1 MGRCNLR
8 ILGIDPGY
16 AIMGYG
22 VVEKVGQ
29 AITPI
34 DFGVVETDKQLPL
47 PERLERLY
55 LGTRQLCETYRP
67 DLAAFEELFFYHNI
81 TTAIAVGSGRGV
93 ALLGVQSFQIP
104 MYEFTPMQIKQAV
117 CGNGHADKKQ
127 VQQMIRVLLNLKT
140 APKPD
145 DAADALAA
153 ALCLAFHAGPAQEEY
168 RIR

>member
-1 MGRCNLR
+1 MR

-22 VVEKVGQ
+22 VVEKNGQ
-29 AITPI
+29 SIVPI
-34 DFGVVETDKQLPL
+34 DFGVVETDKNAPF

-55 LGTRQLCETYRP
+55 LGTRQLCELFKP
-67 DLAAFEELFFYHNI
+67 DMAAFEELFFYHNI
-81 TTAIAVGSGRGV
+81 TTAISVGSGRGV
-93 ALLGVQSFQIP
+93 SLLAVQQTGIP
-104 MYEFTPMQIKQAV
+104 MYEFTPMEIKQSV

-127 VQQMIRVLLNLKT
+127 VQQMIRVLLGLKT
-140 APKPD
+140 EPKPD

>member
-1 MGRCNLR
+1 MR

-22 VVEKVGQ
+22 VVEKNGQ
-29 AITPI
+29 TVIPI
-34 DFGVVETDKQLPL
+34 DFGVVETDKNDPF

-55 LGTRQLCETYRP
+55 LGTKQLCELYRP
-67 DLAAFEELFFYHNI
+67 DMAAFEELFFYHNI
-81 TTAIAVGSGRGV
+81 TTAISVGSGRGV
-93 ALLGVQSFQIP
+93 ALLGVQQAGVPS
-104 MYEFTPMQIKQAV
+104 YEFTPMEIKQSV

-140 APKPD
+140 VPKPD

>member
-1 MGRCNLR
+1 MR

-22 VVEKVGQ
+22 VVEKNGQ
-29 AITPI
+29 SLVPI
-34 DFGVVETDKQLPL
+34 DFGVVETDKNQPF

-55 LGTRQLCETYRP
+55 LGTKQLCELYRP
-67 DLAAFEELFFYHNI
+67 DMAAFEELFFYHNI

-93 ALLGVQSFQIP
+93 ALLGVQQAGVP
-104 MYEFTPMQIKQAV
+104 MYEFTPMEIKQSV

-140 APKPD
+140 EPKPD

>member
-1 MGRCNLR
+1 MR

-22 VVEKVGQ
+22 VVEKNGQ
-29 AITPI
+29 SVVPV
-34 DFGVVETDKQLPL
+34 DFGVVETDKDAPF

-55 LGTRQLCETYRP
+55 LGTRQLCELFHP
-67 DLAAFEELFFYHNI
+67 DMAVFEELFFYHNI

-93 ALLGVQSFQIP
+93 SLLAVQQSGVPI
-104 MYEFTPMQIKQAV
+104 YEFTPMEIKQSV

-127 VQQMIRVLLNLKT
+127 IQQMIRVLLGLKT
-140 APKPD
+140 EPKPD

>member
-1 MGRCNLR
+1 MR

-22 VVEKVGQ
+22 VIEKNGQ
-29 AITPI
+29 TITPI
-34 DFGVVETDKQLPL
+34 DFGVVETDKSMPF
-47 PERLERLY
+47 PDRLEKLY
-55 LGTRQLCETYRP
+55 LGTRQLCELYKP
-67 DLAAFEELFFYHNI
+67 DMAVFEELFFYHNV

-93 ALLGVQSFQIP
+93 AILGVQQQNIP
-104 MYEFTPMQIKQAV
+104 IHEFTPMEIKQSV

-140 APKPD
+140 EPKPD

>member
-1 MGRCNLR
+1 LR

-22 VVEKVGQ
+22 VVEKNGQ
-29 AITPI
+29 SIKPI
-34 DFGVVETDKQLPL
+34 DFGVVETDKQLPF

-55 LGTRQLCETYRP
+55 LGTRQLCELYHP
-67 DLAAFEELFFYHNI
+67 DMAAFEELFFYHNI

-93 ALLGVQSFQIP
+93 SLLSVQQCGIP
-104 MYEFTPMQIKQAV
+104 MYEFTPMEIKQSV
-117 CGNGHADKKQ
+117 CGNGHAGKKQ
-127 VQQMIRVLLNLKT
+127 VQQMIRVLLGLKSD
-140 APKPD
+140 PKPD

-168 RIR
+168 RIK

>member
-1 MGRCNLR
+1 MR

-22 VVEKVGQ
+22 VVEKNGQ
-29 AITPI
+29 SVVPI
-34 DFGVVETDKQLPL
+34 DFGVVETDKNDPF

-55 LGTRQLCETYRP
+55 LGTKQLCELYHP
-67 DLAAFEELFFYHNI
+67 DMAAFEELFFYHNI

-93 ALLGVQSFQIP
+93 ALLGVQQAGIP
-104 MYEFTPMQIKQAV
+104 SYEFTPMEIKQSV

-140 APKPD
+140 VPKPD

>member
-1 MGRCNLR
+1 MR

-22 VVEKVGQ
+22 VVEKNGQ
-29 AITPI
+29 SVVPV
-34 DFGVVETDKQLPL
+34 DYGVVETDKDAPF

-55 LGTRQLCETYRP
+55 LGTRQLCELFHP
-67 DLAAFEELFFYHNI
+67 DMAVFEELFFYHNI

-93 ALLGVQSFQIP
+93 SLLAVQQSGVPI
-104 MYEFTPMQIKQAV
+104 YEFTPMEIKQSV

-127 VQQMIRVLLNLKT
+127 IQQMIRVLLGLKT
-140 APKPD
+140 EPKPD

>member
-1 MGRCNLR
+1 MR

-22 VVEKVGQ
+22 VVEKNGQ
-29 AITPI
+29 SIVPI
-34 DFGVVETDKQLPL
+34 DFGVVETDKNAPF

-55 LGTRQLCETYRP
+55 LGTRQLCELFKP
-67 DLAAFEELFFYHNI
+67 DMAAFEELFFYHNI
-81 TTAIAVGSGRGV
+81 TTAISVGSGRGV
-93 ALLGVQSFQIP
+93 SLLAVQQTGIP
-104 MYEFTPMQIKQAV
+104 MYEFTPMEIKQSV

-127 VQQMIRVLLNLKT
+127 VQQMIRVLLGLKT
-140 APKPD
+140 EPKPD

-153 ALCLAFHAGPAQEEY
+153 ALCLAFHAGPAQAEY

>member
-1 MGRCNLR
+1 MR

-22 VVEKVGQ
+22 VVEKNGQ
-29 AITPI
+29 SVVPI
-34 DFGVVETDKQLPL
+34 DFGVVETDKKLPF

-55 LGTRQLCETYRP
+55 LGTKQLCELYRP
-67 DLAAFEELFFYHNI
+67 DMAAFEELFFYHNI
-81 TTAIAVGSGRGV
+81 TTAISVGSGRGV
-93 ALLGVQSFQIP
+93 ALLGVQQAGIP
-104 MYEFTPMQIKQAV
+104 SYEFTPMEIKQSV

-140 APKPD
+140 EPKPD

>member
-1 MGRCNLR
+1 MR

-22 VVEKVGQ
+22 VVEKNGQ
-29 AITPI
+29 TVVPI
-34 DFGVVETDKQLPL
+34 DFGVVETDKNDPF

-55 LGTRQLCETYRP
+55 LGTKQLCELYRP
-67 DLAAFEELFFYHNI
+67 DMAAFEELFFYHNI
-81 TTAIAVGSGRGV
+81 TTAISVGSGRGV
-93 ALLGVQSFQIP
+93 ALLGVQQAGVPS
-104 MYEFTPMQIKQAV
+104 YEFTPMEIKQSV

-140 APKPD
+140 VPKPD

>member
-1 MGRCNLR
+1 MR

-22 VVEKVGQ
+22 VVDKNGQ
-29 AITPI
+29 SVVPV
-34 DFGVVETDKQLPL
+34 DFGVVETDKDLPF
-47 PERLERLY
+47 PDRLEKLY
-55 LGTRQLCETYRP
+55 LGTRQLCELYHP
-67 DLAAFEELFFYHNI
+67 DMAAFEELFFYHNI
-81 TTAIAVGSGRGV
+81 TTAISVGSGRGV
-93 ALLGVQSFQIP
+93 SILGVQQCGIP
-104 MYEFTPMQIKQAV
+104 MYEFTPMEIKQSV

-127 VQQMIRVLLNLKT
+127 VQQMIRVLLGLRT
-140 APKPD
+140 EPKPD

>member
-1 MGRCNLR
+1 MALR

-22 VVEKVGQ
+22 VIEKNGQ
-29 AITPI
+29 SIAPL
-34 DFGVVETDKQLPL
+34 DFGVVETDKNLPF
-47 PERLERLY
+47 PERLEKLY
-55 LGTRQLCETYRP
+55 LGTRQLCELYRP
-67 DLAAFEELFFYHNI
+67 DMAAFEELFFYHNI
-81 TTAIAVGSGRGV
+81 TTAISVGSGRGV
-93 ALLGVQSFQIP
+93 SLLAVQQSGVP
-104 MYEFTPMQIKQAV
+104 MYEFTPMEIKQSV

-127 VQQMIRVLLNLKT
+127 VQQMIRVLLGLRT
-140 APKPD
+140 EPKPD

>member
-1 MGRCNLR
+1 MR
-8 ILGIDPGY
+8 ILGIDPVY

-22 VVEKVGQ
+22 VVEKNGQ
-29 AITPI
+29 QIVPV
-34 DFGVVETDKQLPL
+34 DFGVVETDKDLPF

-55 LGTRQLCETYRP
+55 LGTRQLCELYHP
-67 DLAAFEELFFYHNI
+67 DMAAFEELFFYHNI

-93 ALLGVQSFQIP
+93 SLLAVQQAGVP
-104 MYEFTPMQIKQAV
+104 MYEFTPMEIKQSV

-127 VQQMIRVLLNLKT
+127 VQQMIRVLLGLKT
-140 APKPD
+140 EPKPD

>member
-1 MGRCNLR
+1 MR

-22 VVEKVGQ
+22 VVEKNGQ
-29 AITPI
+29 SVVPI
-34 DFGVVETDKQLPL
+34 DFGVVETDKDAPF

-55 LGTRQLCETYRP
+55 LGTRQLCELFHP
-67 DLAAFEELFFYHNI
+67 DMAVFEELFFYHNI

-93 ALLGVQSFQIP
+93 SLLAVQQSGVPI
-104 MYEFTPMQIKQAV
+104 YEFTPMEIKQSV

-127 VQQMIRVLLNLKT
+127 IQQMIRVLLGLKT
-140 APKPD
+140 EPKPD

>member
-1 MGRCNLR
+1 MR

-22 VVEKVGQ
+22 VVEKNGQ
-29 AITPI
+29 SVVPV
-34 DFGVVETDKQLPL
+34 DFGVVETDKDAPF

-55 LGTRQLCETYRP
+55 LGTHQLCELFHP
-67 DLAAFEELFFYHNI
+67 DMAVFEELFFYHNI

-93 ALLGVQSFQIP
+93 SLLAVQQSGVPI
-104 MYEFTPMQIKQAV
+104 YEFTPMEIKQSV

-127 VQQMIRVLLNLKT
+127 IQQMIRVLLGLKT
-140 APKPD
+140 EPKPD

>member
-1 MGRCNLR
+1 MR

-22 VVEKVGQ
+22 VVEKNGQ
-29 AITPI
+29 SVVPI
-34 DFGVVETDKQLPL
+34 DFGVAETDKNLPF
-47 PERLERLY
+47 PDRLEKLY
-55 LGTRQLCETYRP
+55 LGTRQLCELYRP
-67 DLAAFEELFFYHNI
+67 DMAAFEELFFYHNI

-93 ALLGVQSFQIP
+93 SILGVQQCGIP
-104 MYEFTPMQIKQAV
+104 MYEFTPMEIKQSV

-140 APKPD
+140 VPKPD

-153 ALCLAFHAGPAQEEY
+153 ALCLAFHAGPVQEEY
-168 RIR
+168 RIK

>member
-1 MGRCNLR
+1 MR

-22 VVEKVGQ
+22 VIEKNGQ
-29 AITPI
+29 SIVPV
-34 DFGVVETDKQLPL
+34 DFGVVETDKSAPF

-55 LGTRQLCETYRP
+55 LGTRQLCELYKP
-67 DLAAFEELFFYHNI
+67 DMAAFEELFFYHNI
-81 TTAIAVGSGRGV
+81 TTAISVGSGRGV
-93 ALLGVQSFQIP
+93 ALLGVQQFGIP
-104 MYEFTPMQIKQAV
+104 MYEFTPMEIKQSV

-127 VQQMIRVLLNLKT
+127 VQQMIRVLLSLKT
-140 APKPD
+140 EPKPD

-153 ALCLAFHAGPAQEEY
+153 ALCLAFHAGPAIEEY

>member
-1 MGRCNLR
+1 MR

-22 VVEKVGQ
+22 VVEKNGQ
-29 AITPI
+29 SVVPI
-34 DFGVVETDKQLPL
+34 DFGVVDTNKNDPF

-55 LGTRQLCETYRP
+55 LGTRQLVELYNP
-67 DLAAFEELFFYHNI
+67 DMAAFEELFFYHNI
-81 TTAIAVGSGRGV
+81 TTAISVGSGRGV
-93 ALLGVQSFQIP
+93 ALLAVQQAGIP
-104 MYEFTPMQIKQAV
+104 SYEFTPMEIKQSV

-127 VQQMIRVLLNLKT
+127 VQQMIRVLLNLKSI
-140 APKPD
+140 PKPD

-168 RIR
+168 RIK

>member
-1 MGRCNLR
+1 MR

-22 VVEKVGQ
+22 VVEKNGQ
-29 AITPI
+29 SITPI
-34 DFGVVETDKQLPL
+34 DYGVVETDKKLPF
-47 PERLERLY
+47 PERLEKLY
-55 LGTRQLCETYRP
+55 LGTRQLCELYRP
-67 DLAAFEELFFYHNI
+67 DMAAFEELFFYHNI
-81 TTAIAVGSGRGV
+81 TTAISVGSGRGV
-93 ALLGVQSFQIP
+93 AILGVQQCGVP
-104 MYEFTPMQIKQAV
+104 MYEFTPMEIKQSV

-127 VQQMIRVLLNLKT
+127 VQQMIRVLPGLKSE
-140 APKPD
+140 PKPD

>member
-1 MGRCNLR
+1 MR

-22 VVEKVGQ
+22 VVEKNGQ
-29 AITPI
+29 SIKPI
-34 DFGVVETDKQLPL
+34 DFGVVETDKQLPF

-55 LGTRQLCETYRP
+55 LGTRQLCELYHP
-67 DLAAFEELFFYHNI
+67 DMAAFEELFFYHNI

-93 ALLGVQSFQIP
+93 SLLSVQQCGIP
-104 MYEFTPMQIKQAV
+104 MYEFTPMEIKQSV

-127 VQQMIRVLLNLKT
+127 VQQMIRVLLGLKSD
-140 APKPD
+140 PKPD

-168 RIR
+168 RIK

>member
-1 MGRCNLR
+1 MR

-22 VVEKVGQ
+22 VVEKNGQ
-29 AITPI
+29 TVVPI
-34 DFGVVETDKQLPL
+34 DFGVIETDKNDPF

-55 LGTRQLCETYRP
+55 LGTRQLCELYKP
-67 DLAAFEELFFYHNI
+67 DMAAFEELFFYHNI
-81 TTAIAVGSGRGV
+81 TTAISVGSGRGV
-93 ALLGVQSFQIP
+93 ALLGVQQAGVPS
-104 MYEFTPMQIKQAV
+104 YEFTPMEIKQSV

-140 APKPD
+140 VPKPD